1 MEGKNQKPLS
11 SLYEDLAPAKKKVST
26 HAKCSLED
34 NPSIASLRQ
43 HPPPPRHLPTHIATG
58 GHAAGCVS
66 VSFRFASSLSRPS
79 TPPVEEEIDD
89 VEEQDEEL
97 DEEDKD
103 EMYVPNENDE
113 DVNAYDLDDDMSE
126 EDVVGTIEDKPS
138 IDISSGE
145 DEARI
150 ENKVISITLDNAS
163 NNDVVVKD
171 LKAKFTFWRC
181 KQFEEV
187 YFHVRCCA
195 HIVNLVVQDG
205 TSCMT
210 SLITNLRET
219 VKYFKKSTSRL
230 HKFVE
235 ICRGL
240 ALTIGSHLTLDVCTR
255 WISTYKMIATGRPYR
270 EALKDYAKSDLNYK
284 WEPTSDEWNMYE
296 LIEPI
301 HFAFAQVTTAFSAQA
316 YPTTNIFYCHIVSI
330 KIELRKAIAHRNPT
344 YKAMGEAMMEK
355 FNKYWEEKNN
365 VMVLATILDPRYK
378 MFYIDWAFKEL
389 YDEDTAMDEVADVH
403 VELEELFDK
412 FDTAKKMAEKSTTS
426 SSNICITS
434 SSMPTSDSAFQTH
447 RRNTTTKSSKS
458 ELRNYLE
465 DALEDPDPKF
475 ILLDWWKVKSLRYP
489 VLAKMARWFLTIPTS
504 SVSSEST
511 FSTGGRVL
519 DDYRS
524 SLKPVMVEA
533 SVCGASYIKGSHS
546 DLNVMEE
553 EDDEENV
560 ETIKL
565 PKGVVNNN
573 YWNLN

>member
-145 DEARI
+145 DEARVK
-150 ENKVISITLDNAS
+150 EKKKTKEGNK
-163 NNDVVVKD
+163 
-171 LKAKFTFWRC
+171 W
-181 KQFEEV
+181 
-187 YFHVRCCA
+187 
-195 HIVNLVVQDG
+195 
-205 TSCMT
+205 
-210 SLITNLRET
+210 LRE
-219 VKYFKKSTSRL
+219 FNGL
-230 HKFVE
+230 E
-235 ICRGL
+235 IFRE
-240 ALTIGSHLTLDVCTR
+240 DVCTR